1 MWYQQFEHNVRSNL
15 RLIELR
21 FSKVLTN
28 SYFSL
33 CVSYRLQPAV
43 PLKLKSKEEVNMFF
57 DGTLPKLAKEATD
70 IAVLGM
76 FGDEKRKGKVWVRRN
91 VGF

>member
-1 MWYQQFEHNVRSNL
+1 MVSTVSAQ
-15 RLIELR
+15 RLL
-21 FSKVLTN
+21 KALTN
-28 SYFSL
+28 RAALLESITTSYFSL

-43 PLKLKSKEEVNMFF
+43 PLKLKNKEEVDMFF

-76 FGDEKRKGKVWVRRN
+76 FGDEKRKGKVWFRRN
-91 VGF
+91 VGL